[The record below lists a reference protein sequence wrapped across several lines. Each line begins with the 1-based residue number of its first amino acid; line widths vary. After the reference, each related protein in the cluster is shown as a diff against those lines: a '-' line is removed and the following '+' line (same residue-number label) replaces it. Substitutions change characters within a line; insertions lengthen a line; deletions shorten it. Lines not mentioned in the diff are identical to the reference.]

1 MILNRQILGGM
12 RSPRIVPSLLPIL
25 VGIFLLSSTFA
36 GAWQQPQTAVPAN
49 STVRPIG
56 LIKSVH
62 GNSVTLTTDAGAEV
76 NVLLQD
82 STRLLRTAPGQ
93 KDLSGASAITPADLQ
108 AGDRMLVR
116 GSNSDDGKS
125 VLASS
130 AIVISHSDIAQKQ
143 ENDREDWKK
152 RGVGGLVQAV
162 SIPKADSAAG
172 TITLSLTTLAGP
184 KTIAIQTS
192 QKTIVRRYAPDS
204 VKFDDARPGTL
215 NQIKSGD
222 QVRARGASNADGS
235 ELVAEEIVS
244 GTFRNMV
251 GTVDST
257 NTANNT
263 VSVMDLLKKKPVTV
277 RLGVD
282 SQLRKLPPFVAQRLA
297 ARLRGGVPEVGP
309 AGSPSVRSEA
319 PASTTQHVG
328 LGPPPPDGSGSARHN
343 GDGAES
349 QGGGGIRSGTPDFQ
363 QMLSRMP
370 LLNLAD
376 LHKGDA
382 VMIVATEG
390 TVSSEP
396 TVITLLTGVDAILS
410 ATPDGLRAASIL
422 SPWNLGSSG
431 MDAGTP

>member
-12 RSPRIVPSLLPIL
+12 RSPRIVSSLLPIV
-25 VGIFLLSSTFA
+25 VGISLLSSTFA
-36 GAWQQPQTAVPAN
+36 RAWQQPQTAVPA
-49 STVRPIG
+49 SSARPIG
-56 LIKSVH
+56 VIKSVH

-93 KDLSGASAITPADLQ
+93 KDLSGATAITPPDLQ

-116 GSNSDDGKS
+116 GSSSDDGKS

-162 SIPKADSAAG
+162 NIPKADSAAG

-222 QVRARGASNADGS
+222 QVRARGASNADGT
-235 ELVAEEIVS
+235 ELAAEEIVS

-257 NTANNT
+257 NSANNT

-277 RLGVD
+277 RLGAD

-319 PASTTQHVG
+319 PGSTTQPVG

-343 GDGAES
+343 GAGGES

-370 LLNLAD
+370 ALNLAD

>member
-1 MILNRQILGGM
+1 MIRNRQISGGM
-12 RSPRIVPSLLPIL
+12 RSPGFAPFLAMLA
-25 VGIFLLSSTFA
+25 GIFLASSTFA
-36 GAWQQPQTAVPAN
+36 RPWQQPQPAVPSS

-56 LIKSVH
+56 VIKSVH
-62 GNSVTLTTDAGAEV
+62 GNSVTLTTDAGSEI
-76 NVLLQD
+76 NVLLQE

-93 KDLSGASAITPADLQ
+93 KDLSGATAISPLDLQ

-116 GSNSDDGKS
+116 GSSSDDGKS

-152 RGVGGLVQAV
+152 RGVGGLVQA
-162 SIPKADSAAG
+162 ITIRKTDSGTG
-172 TITLSLTTLAGP
+172 TITLSLTTLAGS

-204 VKFDDARPGTL
+204 VKFDDAQQGTL

-222 QVRARGASNADGS
+222 QLRARGASNPDGT
-235 ELVAEEIVS
+235 ELTAEEIVS

-257 NTANNT
+257 NTVNNT

-277 RLGVD
+277 KLGTD
-282 SQLRKLPPFVAQRLA
+282 SQLRKLPLFVAQRLA
-297 ARLRGGVPEVGP
+297 ARLRGGVPEGGP
-309 AGSPSVRSEA
+309 AGNASVRSEH
-319 PASTTQHVG
+319 PTSTAQHVG
-328 LGPPPPDGSGSARHN
+328 LGQPPSDDRGFPRHN
-343 GDGAES
+343 GSGAES
-349 QGGGGIRSGTPDFQ
+349 PGGGGARSGTPDFQ

-370 LLNLAD
+370 ALNLAD

-390 TVSSEP
+390 TANSEP
-396 TVITLLTGVDAILS
+396 TVITLLTGVEAILS
-410 ATPDGLRAASIL
+410 ATPDGVRAASLL

>member
-1 MILNRQILGGM
+1 
-12 RSPRIVPSLLPIL
+12 
-25 VGIFLLSSTFA
+25 
-36 GAWQQPQTAVPAN
+36 
-49 STVRPIG
+49 VRPIG
-56 LIKSVH
+56 VIKSVH

-76 NVLLQD
+76 TILLQD

-93 KDLSGASAITPADLQ
+93 KDLSGATAITLPDLQ

-116 GSNSDDGKS
+116 GSSSEDGKS

-130 AIVISHSDIAQKQ
+130 AIVISRSDVAQKQ

-162 SIPKADSAAG
+162 SIPKPDSTAG
-172 TITLSLTTLAGP
+172 TITLSFTTLAGT
-184 KTIAIQTS
+184 KTMAIQTS

-215 NQIKSGD
+215 NQIKAGD
-222 QVRARGASNADGS
+222 QLRARGASNADGT
-235 ELVAEEIVS
+235 ELAAEEIVS

-263 VSVMDLLKKKPVTV
+263 VSVMDLLKKTPVTV
-277 RLGVD
+277 RLGAD
-282 SQLRKLPPFVAQRLA
+282 SQLRKLPPFMAQRLA
-297 ARLRGGVPEVGP
+297 ARLRGGVPEGGP
-309 AGSPSVRSEA
+309 AGSPSVRSQA
-319 PASTTQHVG
+319 PASATQPVG
-328 LGPPPPDGSGSARHN
+328 LGPPPPDGSGSPRHN
-343 GDGAES
+343 DGGAEPQS
-349 QGGGGIRSGTPDFQ
+349 GGGVRSGTPDFQ

-370 LLNLAD
+370 ALSLAD

>member
-1 MILNRQILGGM
+1 MIRNRPILGGM
-12 RSPRIVPSLLPIL
+12 RSPRIAPSLLPVL
-25 VGIFLLSSTFA
+25 VGIVLVSSTFA
-36 GAWQQPQTAVPAN
+36 RPWQQPQPAVPSSA
-49 STVRPIG
+49 TVRPIG
-56 LIKSVH
+56 VIKSVH
-62 GNSVTLTTDAGAEV
+62 GNSVTLTTDAGTEI

-93 KDLSGASAITPADLQ
+93 KDLSGATAVTVLDLQ

-116 GSNSDDGKS
+116 GSTSDDGKS

-130 AIVISHSDIAQKQ
+130 AIIISHSDIAQKQ

-152 RGVGGLVQAV
+152 RGVGGLVQAI
-162 SIPKADSAAG
+162 SIRKPDPAAA
-172 TITLSLTTLAGP
+172 TITLSLTNLTGT

-204 VKFDDARPGTL
+204 VKFDDAQPGTL

-222 QVRARGASNADGS
+222 QLRARGASNAEGT
-235 ELVAEEIVS
+235 ELTAEEIVS

-257 NTANNT
+257 NSANNT

-277 RLGVD
+277 RLGTD

-297 ARLRGGVPEVGP
+297 ARLRGGAPEGGP
-309 AGSPSVRSEA
+309 AGSASVRSEA
-319 PASTTQHVG
+319 PANTAQHVG
-328 LGPPPPDGSGSARHN
+328 LGPPPPDDRASPRHN
-343 GDGAES
+343 GVGSES
-349 QGGGGIRSGTPDFQ
+349 QGGGAARSGTPDFQ

-370 LLNLAD
+370 ALSLAD

-390 TVSSEP
+390 TVRSEP

-410 ATPDGLRAASIL
+410 ATPDGVRAASIL

-431 MDAGTP
+431 MDAGSP

>member
-1 MILNRQILGGM
+1 MILNRQTLGRM
-12 RSPRIVPSLLPIL
+12 RSARTVPSLLPIL
-25 VGIFLLSSTFA
+25 VGIFLASSTFA
-36 GAWQQPQTAVPAN
+36 RPWQQPQPAVQ
-49 STVRPIG
+49 SSSMVRPIG
-56 LIKSVH
+56 VIKSVH
-62 GNSVTLTTDAGAEV
+62 GNSVTLTTDAGTET

-93 KDLSGASAITPADLQ
+93 KDLSGATAITPLDLQ
-108 AGDRMLVR
+108 VGDRMLVR
-116 GSNSDDGKS
+116 GSSSDDGKS

-162 SIPKADSAAG
+162 SIGKADSAAG
-172 TITLSLTTLAGP
+172 TITLSLTTLAGS
-184 KTIAIQTS
+184 KTITIQTS

-204 VKFDDARPGTL
+204 VKFDDAQPGTL

-222 QVRARGASNADGS
+222 QLRARGASSADGT
-235 ELVAEEIVS
+235 EITAEEIVS

-257 NTANNT
+257 NTADNT

-277 RLGVD
+277 RLGAD

-297 ARLRGGVPEVGP
+297 ARLRGGAPEGGP
-309 AGSPSVRSEA
+309 AGGSSVRSEA
-319 PASTTQHVG
+319 PAIAASHVG
-328 LGPPPPDGSGSARHN
+328 LAPPPHDDPGSPKHN
-343 GDGAES
+343 
-349 QGGGGIRSGTPDFQ
+349 GGGGESQAGGGTRSGTPDFQ

-370 LLNLAD
+370 ALNLAD
-376 LHKGDA
+376 LRKGDA

-410 ATPDGLRAASIL
+410 ATPDGVRAASIL